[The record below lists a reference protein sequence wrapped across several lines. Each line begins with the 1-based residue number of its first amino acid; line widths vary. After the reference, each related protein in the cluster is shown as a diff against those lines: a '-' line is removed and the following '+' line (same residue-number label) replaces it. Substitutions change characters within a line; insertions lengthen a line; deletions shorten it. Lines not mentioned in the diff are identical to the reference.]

1 MFQKEKVQIIRIPQD
16 TTGVQRLFLKLK
28 IWKLSVTS
36 KFIMLHEKRS
46 VLNTKRNKNQL
57 IQTIYASRIK
67 SSRSSNLLPQ
77 LHKLSSS
84 SQSCEHL
91 VDFSDADTPH
101 APLQILDKAS
111 IKPNSMYVK
120 LANSHE
126 PFIYLQS
133 IP

>member
-1 MFQKEKVQIIRIPQD
+1 MFQKKKVQIIRIPQD
-16 TTGVQRLFLKLK
+16 TTRVQRFFLKLK

-46 VLNTKRNKNQL
+46 ILNTKRNKNQL

-67 SSRSSNLLPQ
+67 PSRSSNLLPQ
-77 LHKLSSS
+77 LHKLSSG

-101 APLQILDKAS
+101 PPL
-111 IKPNSMYVK
+111 
-120 LANSHE
+120 
-126 PFIYLQS
+126 
-133 IP
+133 